1 MPFEFRPALA
11 ALLALLITPGAFAAG
26 AYQPPSTGHPA
37 LWRVADADTTIY
49 LFGTVHALPAGAQWL
64 KGTVAGALLSS
75 DTLVTEVL
83 PGTLTDPEF
92 LKRYTA
98 TAMLPEGETLRGL
111 LNPEQ
116 RAKLE
121 AALVANGLKPDQLDR
136 FKPWFAANTLV
147 LAPLLKK
154 GYAVAAGSEESIEAK
169 AAKGTQRLALESGD
183 QQLALF
189 DGLPRDLQIANLME
203 VVDKMGEID
212 ERTDRTVSAWLAGD
226 VATVA
231 AESEDK
237 DDDPRMAE
245 ALLYPRNRAFA
256 DWIAARLATPGRV
269 FVAVGAGHL
278 AGEHSVQVALAE
290 KGLTVTRLQ

>member
-1 MPFEFRPALA
+1 MPFPFRS
-11 ALLALLITPGAFAAG
+11 ALLALLLAACPTS
-26 AYQPPSTGHPA
+26 AQEPPAPVDGHPA

-49 LFGTVHALPAGAQWL
+49 LFGTVHALPEGAEWL

-83 PGTLTDPEF
+83 PGTLTDPAF

-98 TAMLPEGETLRGL
+98 AAMLPEAETLRGL
-111 LNPEQ
+111 LTDEQ
-116 RAKLE
+116 RTKFE
-121 AALVANGLKPDQLDR
+121 AALAANGLKPDQLDR

-154 GYAVAAGSEESIEAK
+154 GFAVASGSEGVIEAR
-169 AAKGTQRLALESGD
+169 ATKGTARLALESGD

-189 DGLPRDLQIANLME
+189 DGMPRDLQIANLME
-203 VVDKMGEID
+203 VVEKMGELD
-212 ERTDRTVSAWLAGD
+212 ERMDRTVSAWLMGD
-226 VATVA
+226 VAAVA
-231 AESEDK
+231 AESEAK

-245 ALLYPRNRAFA
+245 ALLYPRNRAWA
-256 DWIAARLATPGRV
+256 EWIAERLATPGRV

-278 AGEHSVQVALAE
+278 AGEHSVQVALAD

>member
-1 MPFEFRPALA
+1 MPFPFRP
-11 ALLALLITPGAFAAG
+11 ALLALLLFAAPGAAQEAP
-26 AYQPPSTGHPA
+26 APLVAHPA

-49 LFGTVHALPAGAQWL
+49 LFGTVHALPEGAQWL
-64 KGTVAGALLSS
+64 KGPVAGALLSS

-83 PGTLTDPEF
+83 PGTLTDPAF

-98 TAMLPEGETLRGL
+98 AAMLPEGETLRGL
-111 LNPEQ
+111 LTDEQ
-116 RAKLE
+116 RAKFE
-121 AALVANGLKPDQLDR
+121 AALKASGLKPDQLDR

-154 GYAVAAGSEESIEAK
+154 GFAVAAGSEGSIEAK
-169 AAKGTQRLALESGD
+169 APKSTARVGLETGD
-183 QQLALF
+183 EQVALF
-189 DGLPRDLQIANLME
+189 DSMPRDLQIANLME
-203 VVDKMGEID
+203 VVAKMGELD
-212 ERTDRTVSAWLAGD
+212 ARVDRTVSAWLSGD

-231 AESEDK
+231 AESEAK

-245 ALLYPRNRAFA
+245 ALLYPRNRAWA
-256 DWIAARLATPGRV
+256 DWIAKRLATPGRV

-278 AGEHSVQVALAE
+278 AGPHSVQAALAD

>member
-1 MPFEFRPALA
+1 MPFEIRPALA
-11 ALLALLITPGAFAAG
+11 AAFALFLAPGASAEE
-26 AYQPPSTGHPA
+26 PPAKLEGHPA

-49 LFGTVHALPAGAQWL
+49 LFGTVHALPEGAKWL
-64 KGTVAGALLSS
+64 EGTVAGALLSS

-83 PGTLTDPEF
+83 PGTLTDPAF

-98 TAMLPEGETLRGL
+98 AAMLPEGETLRGL
-111 LNPEQ
+111 LTPEQ
-116 RAKLE
+116 RTKLE
-121 AALVANGLKPDQLDR
+121 AALAANGLKPDQLDR

-154 GYAVAAGSEESIEAK
+154 GYAVAAGSEGSIEAK
-169 AAKGTQRLALESGD
+169 AAEGTKRVGLESGD

-189 DGLPRDLQIANLME
+189 DSMPRDLQIANLME
-203 VVDKMGEID
+203 VVDKMGELD
-212 ERTDRTVSAWLAGD
+212 ERVDRTVTAWLAGE

-231 AESEDK
+231 TESEAK

-245 ALLYPRNRAFA
+245 ALLYPRNRAWA
-256 DWIAARLATPGRV
+256 DWIAARLAKPGRV

-278 AGEHSVQVALAE
+278 AGAHSVQVALAD

>member
-1 MPFEFRPALA
+1 MPFSFRP
-11 ALLALLITPGAFAAG
+11 ALLALLLCAAPAAAQEAPAPVEG
-26 AYQPPSTGHPA
+26 RPA

-49 LFGTVHALPAGAQWL
+49 LFGTVHALPQGAKWL
-64 KGTVAGALLSS
+64 EGTVAGALLSS
-75 DTLVTEVL
+75 DTLVTEVP
-83 PGTLTDPEF
+83 PGTLTDPAF
-92 LKRYTA
+92 LRRYTA
-98 TAMLPEGETLRGL
+98 AAMLPEGETLRGML
-111 LNPEQ
+111 TGQQ

-121 AALVANGLKPDQLDR
+121 AALAASGLKPDQLDR

-154 GYAVAAGSEESIEAK
+154 GFAVASGSEGAIEAK
-169 AAKGTQRLALESGD
+169 AAKGTARLGLETGD

-189 DGLPRDLQIANLME
+189 DGLPHDLQIANLME
-203 VVDKMGEID
+203 VVDKLGELD
-212 ERTDRTVSAWLAGD
+212 ARMDRTVSAWLAGD
-226 VATVA
+226 VAAVA
-231 AESEDK
+231 AENEAK

-245 ALLYPRNRAFA
+245 ALLYPRNRAWA

-278 AGEHSVQVALAE
+278 AGAHSVQSALAA